1 MRVKRQSKSAV
12 EKVLRARH
20 MILDTILQ
28 HKERELAERQAA
40 VPLNVLEKRAEATQP
55 PRDFTAAL
63 RQDGIRLIAEIKR
76 ASPSK
81 GVFAPDLDPAALA
94 QTYESGGAS
103 ALSVLTDERFFQGS
117 LSDLTAARSTVDI
130 PALRKDFTTNE
141 YHIVEARAAGADAV
155 LLIVAALPQPR
166 LRTLLRCAK
175 EWGMAAIVEV
185 HTAAETEQAL
195 AVGAAIIGI
204 NNRNLHTFE
213 TSLETTAELR
223 ALISNDRIVV
233 SESGIHTPADVAQL
247 HGWNV
252 DAMLIG
258 EALVTAPDTAAKVA
272 SLVEAARPPRVTSPS
287 SDSPAVIPAKA
298 GIQKGHRA

>member
-1 MRVKRQSKSAV
+1 
-12 EKVLRARH
+12 

-28 HKERELAERQAA
+28 HKERELAERQAT
-40 VPLNVLEKRAEATQP
+40 VPLRAMEQRAEATDP
-55 PRDFTAAL
+55 PRDFAAAL

-94 QTYESGGAS
+94 RTYESGGAS

-117 LSDLTAARSTVDI
+117 LGDLQTARAAVTI
-130 PALRKDFTTNE
+130 PVLRKDFTTDE

-166 LRTLLRCAK
+166 LRELLRCAEK
-175 EWGMAAIVEV
+175 WGMAAIVEV
-185 HTAAETEQAL
+185 HTAEEATRALDVDAE
-195 AVGAAIIGI
+195 VIGI

-213 TSLETTAELR
+213 TTLETTANLR
-223 ALISNDRIVV
+223 KLIPSDRLVV

-247 HGWNV
+247 HAWNAN
-252 DAMLIG
+252 AMLIG
-258 EALVTAPDTAAKVA
+258 EALVTAPDTAAKVSA
-272 SLVEAARPPRVTSPS
+272 LVAAARLPISESPS
-287 SDSPAVIPAKA
+287 VIPAEA
-298 GIQKGHRA
+298 GIQNESAV